1 MCKKE
6 KEKKERKI
14 TMAPSQI
21 MRPMRLEDY
30 CKDNCVSFCEI
41 VGDLITCSGVCAI
54 CSAANLNCKDAA
66 RTLIATI
73 ANPQFVDLPID
84 ISRRI
89 LGSLRVSAID
99 KKDEE
104 DDS

>member
-1 MCKKE
+1 MK
-6 KEKKERKI
+6 
-14 TMAPSQI
+14 TSQI

-30 CKDNCVSFCEI
+30 CKDNYVSFREI
-41 VGDLITCSGVCAI
+41 VGDLIACTGVCNL

-66 RTLIATI
+66 KTLIATI
-73 ANPQFVDLPID
+73 ANPQFIDLPID

-99 KKDEE
+99 KKDKEDEE
-104 DDS
+104 DKE